1 MNNTTLVLKAANGIG
16 DKIINL
22 LGAAVYCYYKKFE
35 LKTSFNEILS
45 FYAFGSY
52 NCYDLSLFN
61 FINMC
66 VYDKSQDVNHF
77 DDGKTFRFHNP
88 DIITSITPYA
98 IYQKLKNEGFDNITF
113 LEVSNMFIKFAK
125 NIQPSD
131 YISKYIPV
139 GIENAYG
146 IHLRKSDKVLDSPDV
161 RHETSYDE
169 HSTLLSK
176 LKIFIEDV
184 IEKEDNPK
192 FFIASEDN
200 ENKKQFVDLINNK
213 ATSLNKVVKI
223 LNIEENIPEN
233 ITSKHNFNTVL
244 DLFCL
249 SKCKSIVQGIK
260 YSGFSVVASLIG
272 NEKIINFSKYLDTD
286 HLNIIYLW
294 NSSLYINDNKNI
306 DENKYLTL
314 INKYKEMNMFCGDT
328 YITHING
335 DTRVTNL

>member
-1 MNNTTLVLKAANGIG
+1 MSNKTIVYYAANGIG

-35 LKTSFNEILS
+35 LKTGFNEILW

-52 NCYDLSLFN
+52 NLYDLSLFN
-61 FINMC
+61 FIDMC
-66 VYDKSQDVNHF
+66 VF
-77 DDGKTFRFHNP
+77 DNSKDANYLDDENTFRFHNP

-98 IYQKLKNEGFDNITF
+98 IYQKLKNEGVNDVTF
-113 LEVSNMFIKFAK
+113 LEVSNMFIQFAK

-131 YISKYIPV
+131 CISNYIPV

-146 IHLRKSDKVLDSPDV
+146 IHLRNTDKVLDSPDV
-161 RHETSYDE
+161 RHETSYNE

-176 LKIFIEDV
+176 VKLFIEDV

-213 ATSLNKVVKI
+213 AASQNKVVEI
-223 LNIEENIPEN
+223 LNIEENIPED
-233 ITSKHNFNTVL
+233 IRSKPNFYTVF

-249 SKCKSIVQGIK
+249 SKCKTIVQGIR
-260 YSGFSVVASLIG
+260 YSAFSVVASLIG
-272 NEKIINFSKYLDTD
+272 NEKLVNFSKHLDTD
-286 HLNIIYLW
+286 HLNIIHLW
-294 NSSLYINDNKNI
+294 NSTLYINDNKNI

-314 INKYKEMNMFCGDT
+314 INKYKDLGIFCGEI
-328 YITHING
+328 YLSNIYK
-335 DTRVTNL
+335 